1 MAIEK
6 TDMKKTIERRC
17 YLLVA
22 LLLITAASL
31 PLAIRAQGKVKWK
44 NINVLIYTKN
54 GKGYVHDNIASA
66 VRAIKEMAA
75 QKGFHADVSDDPS
88 VFTDDNLKKYDAL
101 IFTSTNND
109 VFDNDAQ
116 KVAFMRY
123 TQAGGGFVGIHSVTG
138 TERKW
143 EWFKRLVGGTFV
155 RHAKFQKF
163 SEIIIDK
170 NNPSTAPLP
179 QRWEGEDECYYIT
192 TINPDLHVLAVQDL
206 NTVNDDKK
214 PVIYGNAFPSVW
226 CHEFDGGRQWYTA
239 LGHSKE
245 RYSDPLFRQHILGG
259 IEWVV
264 QGNTKLDYSKAYAKS
279 PDDPLPY

>member
-6 TDMKKTIERRC
+6 TDMKKTFERTG

-22 LLLITAASL
+22 LLFITAASL
-31 PLAIRAQGKVKWK
+31 PLAIHAQGKVKWK

-66 VRAIKEMAA
+66 VQAIKEMAA

-116 KVAFMRY
+116 KVALMRY

-192 TINPDLHVLAVQDL
+192 TINPDLHVLAVHDL

-264 QGNTKLDYSKAYAKS
+264 QGNRKLDYSKAHAKS
-279 PDDPLPY
+279 PNDPLPY